1 MVDRWFDV
9 AQTVLDTPN
18 AYAKSVAGAGAHA
31 AEAYTEQAQKAAATV
46 SGQAARLT
54 DICEAPGPAPAG
66 GPRLTGG
73 PGAGLRAG
81 GANPMLFQNAGMA
94 LDQRFQA
101 AISYSQMSPPGSVD
115 AGSCHEPARE
125 PVMSGAA
132 AATAVPDADA
142 RVL

>member
-9 AQTVLDTPN
+9 ARAVLDTPK
-18 AYAKSVAGAGAHA
+18 AFAKSVAGAGALA

-81 GANPMLFQNAGMA
+81 GANPYVVPERG
-94 LDQRFQA
+94 
-101 AISYSQMSPPGSVD
+101 
-115 AGSCHEPARE
+115 H
-125 PVMSGAA
+125 GA
-132 AATAVPDADA
+132 
-142 RVL
+142 